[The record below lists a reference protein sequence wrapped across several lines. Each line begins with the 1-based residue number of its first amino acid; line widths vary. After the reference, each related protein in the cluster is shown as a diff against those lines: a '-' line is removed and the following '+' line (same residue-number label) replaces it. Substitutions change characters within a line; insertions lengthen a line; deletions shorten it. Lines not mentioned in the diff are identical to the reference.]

1 MGGFHLRQSLLC
13 EVKSKGEIIFDDES
27 LVNDDGD
34 DSQGWAYNVWNITNS
49 EAAVYTF
56 NLDGE
61 RMLFSSSEILIQI
74 LCQALLIHFVLFHI
88 FSCHHIYFC
97 FDEKETATGV
107 RVDKHNFKGGWSSYR
122 SISHRIRS
130 MI

>member
-1 MGGFHLRQSLLC
+1 MLTYSILRAQVGGFHLRQSLLC

-61 RMLFSSSEILIQI
+61 RILF
-74 LCQALLIHFVLFHI
+74 LLMKF
-88 FSCHHIYFC
+88 
-97 FDEKETATGV
+97 
-107 RVDKHNFKGGWSSYR
+107 
-122 SISHRIRS
+122 
-130 MI
+130 

>member
-74 LCQALLIHFVLFHI
+74 LC
-88 FSCHHIYFC
+88 
-97 FDEKETATGV
+97 
-107 RVDKHNFKGGWSSYR
+107 
-122 SISHRIRS
+122 
-130 MI
+130 